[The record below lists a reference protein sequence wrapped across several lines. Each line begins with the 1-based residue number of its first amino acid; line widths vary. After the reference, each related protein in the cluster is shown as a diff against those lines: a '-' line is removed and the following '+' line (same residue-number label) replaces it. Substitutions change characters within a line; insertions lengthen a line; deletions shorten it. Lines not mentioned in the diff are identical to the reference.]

1 MLIFLKKNYNRYFS
15 SEKNFVKHI
24 HQCLNYVPSSII
36 PFRIALTHKSISQNA
51 DDNNERLE
59 YIGDAILDCVIAEYL
74 FKRYPGK
81 SEGYLTQMR
90 SKMVNRKRLHHAA
103 LNLGLD
109 TLMLYSNQINVTS
122 ETNSALG
129 DALEAVIGA
138 IFLDSNYETAKR
150 FIVQQIIKPIFN
162 IEEIER
168 EEISPKNKLLSWA
181 SKNRNEIIF
190 KVENEVLMKNNK
202 IFTISVLNNGLK
214 VADGKAFNKKDA
226 EQLAAAEAITKLG
239 I

>member
-1 MLIFLKKNYNRYFS
+1 MLIFFKKNYNRYFS

-24 HQCLNYVPSSII
+24 HQCLNYVPCSIS
-36 PFRIALTHKSISQNA
+36 PFKIALTHKSVSQNA

-81 SEGYLTQMR
+81 NEGYLTQMR

-162 IEEIER
+162 IEEIEK

-190 KVENEVLMKNNK
+190 KVENEAIMKNNK
-202 IFTISVLNNGLK
+202 IFTISVLNNGNK

-226 EQLAAAEAITKLG
+226 EQIAAAEAITKLG